1 MTKIYLDELRLMLK
15 NINELSSNK
24 IITSN
29 NKNKN
34 TLKKIKVSLKKI
46 KITDVKYNNKYLND
60 SFRSKYGLQFPFCK
74 LQIETQTRL
83 QKIDKTVLKNNKLIS
98 NNTRRNT
105 VPTRRKNSAHPG
117 KKVGFTVDET
127 FKRIII
133 RTDLNINR
141 NIKLLHQIE
150 SASRAHTSIPNAGRF
165 NQQFSDMS
173 SNPSSRR
180 SSWLQSVSNMYGT
193 DTEDS
198 LLDNSRVLKNRFPR
212 ITEFNKDPQR
222 LMNEIG
228 LGNERLSTFSISG
241 LIAATNT
248 TEINEE
254 NEISYILDD
263 IQNEEKFQNLMKRM
277 STMDDCLQNEFM
289 LMLEDASILGINNY
303 SARQLW
309 IVSCLKT
316 NKFMVKY
323 TDLYPNLIE
332 LFRKCTQLQNVPTQ
346 IDLQSF
352 FVEFTENKYNKNE
365 QENTEMELIIRS
377 KDFDRFYIWFKSMCD
392 IISDCKHI
400 YNNNNIDNY
409 IPLESLFYTTNK
421 SEEILLNVQYKIGT
435 FLLRLSNKA
444 NEIVISFKTKDNKIK
459 HIPLIRC
466 EQNIYQIGKSPKQLP
481 IFTFIKS
488 LNVLKYLFIKHNVT
502 IHKDLQYTNIS
513 QSKVTKQFEEPNEEV
528 KSENEE
534 LNDLSTTALIAE
546 ILEIDQKRQSTDSDM
561 LVHQPLIQEILQNE
575 NEYRKY
581 IKSEAGGDHSNTN
594 ANNSQNN
601 HQKQQNKNN
610 SVHSSNNNTN
620 DSNNQSNQN
629 NSNNN
634 SDDDN
639 KDEKPKNNVN
649 TDIEEEYNIDKILQ
663 KVEKLKQHGKYKI
676 MVEQKDPLSE
686 SELVALVYYTDSNSC
701 CHKMKQ
707 AHRRMILANADKWKM
722 LYYHATNA

>member
-83 QKIDKTVLKNNKLIS
+83 ETVDENVLKSGKSIDDN
-98 NNTRRNT
+98 RRNAM
-105 VPTRRKNSAHPG
+105 RRKNSSTI
-117 KKVGFTVDET
+117 KKVGFAIDET
-127 FKRIII
+127 FKRIVV

-141 NIKLLHQIE
+141 NIKLLYQIKE
-150 SASRAHTSIPNAGRF
+150 ASRAHTSLPNPRRF
-165 NQQFSDMS
+165 KEQFSDTGMS

-180 SSWLQSVSNMYGT
+180 ASWLSSAHTGT
-193 DTEDS
+193 DSEDS
-198 LLDNSRVLKNRFPR
+198 ILDHSRVLKDRVPGLHLHR

-222 LMNEIG
+222 LMNEIA
-228 LGNERLSTFSISG
+228 NYDQQRSSADIH
-241 LIAATNT
+241 
-248 TEINEE
+248 EE
-254 NEISYILDD
+254 NEMTDILDD
-263 IQNEEKFQNLMKRM
+263 IQNENVMTRM
-277 STMDDCLQNEFM
+277 STMDDSEKELM
-289 LMLEDASILGINNY
+289 LMLQDASILGINNY

-488 LNVLKYLFIKHNVT
+488 LNVLKYLFIK
-502 IHKDLQYTNIS
+502 
-513 QSKVTKQFEEPNEEV
+513 
-528 KSENEE
+528 
-534 LNDLSTTALIAE
+534 
-546 ILEIDQKRQSTDSDM
+546 
-561 LVHQPLIQEILQNE
+561 
-575 NEYRKY
+575 
-581 IKSEAGGDHSNTN
+581 
-594 ANNSQNN
+594 
-601 HQKQQNKNN
+601 
-610 SVHSSNNNTN
+610 
-620 DSNNQSNQN
+620 
-629 NSNNN
+629 
-634 SDDDN
+634 
-639 KDEKPKNNVN
+639 
-649 TDIEEEYNIDKILQ
+649 
-663 KVEKLKQHGKYKI
+663 
-676 MVEQKDPLSE
+676 
-686 SELVALVYYTDSNSC
+686 
-701 CHKMKQ
+701 
-707 AHRRMILANADKWKM
+707 
-722 LYYHATNA
+722 